1 MLQTKADTTYSEA
14 PRGARGNA
22 AKQKF
27 GLQGSQ
33 VVTARVKLRF
43 KQREP
48 RRARQQQSNARR
60 CQQRDEKEI
69 HRKALWSSKV
79 FMVRTPF

>member
-1 MLQTKADTTYSEA
+1 MLQTKANATQNETPGSA
-14 PRGARGNA
+14 SSNA
-22 AKQKF
+22 AKQNL